1 MPFTHSKIKERLNPS
16 RNQKRKH
23 QVEDGILRS
32 QIMLVS
38 SEKVS
43 PQVIPDSYYPKD
55 RSAAETKEY
64 HDMLDQQEASA
75 KQEEQLFAEMEREI
89 EKAGQHLKRTE
100 EEYDEWTEQKK
111 AKDASQDV
119 NYETIEMER
128 RAKEIEEAEKISK
141 KYLQEYL
148 KILRHERIVLE
159 TQSEARQNPEHE
171 VEWTSSRDFRAPR
184 RP

>member
-23 QVEDGILRS
+23 QIEDGVLRS
-32 QIMLVS
+32 QIMLSS
-38 SEKVS
+38 SEEGS
-43 PQVIPDSYYPKD
+43 QVTSHLHYPKD
-55 RSAAETKEY
+55 RLIAETKEY
-64 HDMLDQQEASA
+64 HAILDQQKLAATKE
-75 KQEEQLFAEMEREI
+75 QQFYEEMNREVQK
-89 EKAGQHLKRTE
+89 EGLLLKKLE
-100 EEYDEWTEQKK
+100 EEYDDWTEQKK

-128 RAKEIEEAEKISK
+128 RAKEIEAAEKISE

-171 VEWTSSRDFRAPR
+171 VEWTSTKDFRAPR